1 MDHRRLETRDWRPAR
16 RGITLV
22 ELLVATTLLTLIA
35 VGLASFARTVE
46 IGADYGHGRSTAAQH
61 ARVVVER
68 IERKVNQARATE
80 SNPGIAILAE
90 SFGGAL
96 FADTLVVWSSDTN
109 NDDLPQA
116 QELVIF
122 TPDRQRPNEL
132 IELSAPGDTRTVSLT
147 NTSALK
153 TLVDTLR
160 GDSNRR
166 QSILTDLLRAVNIP
180 EDSNR
185 SHGAIVFSGL
195 LRPSAAELAS
205 YRGSAIAW
213 ENLPWAQGIYGAR
226 AGLRQGFIRF
236 ELQLVPGEGP
246 ASAVRQIDETLPFF
260 GSAAFY
266 YEITK

>member
-1 MDHRRLETRDWRPAR
+1 MYHWRLSACSLRPTR

-22 ELLVATTLLTLIA
+22 ELLVATALLTLIA

-46 IGADYGHGRSTAAQH
+46 IGADYGHGRSIATQH

-68 IERKVNQARATE
+68 IERTVNQAHATE
-80 SNPGIAILAE
+80 SNPGFAILAE
-90 SFGGAL
+90 SFGSAL
-96 FADTLVVWSSDTN
+96 FPDTLVVWSSDTN
-109 NDDLPQA
+109 NDDLPQV

-122 TPDRQRPNEL
+122 TPNAPQPNEL
-132 IELSAPGDTRTVSLT
+132 IELSAAGDTRTVSLT
-147 NTSALK
+147 NTAALK
-153 TLVDTLR
+153 TLVDALR
-160 GDSNRR
+160 SDANRR
-166 QSILTDLLRAVNIP
+166 QVVLTDLLRTVDIP

-185 SHGAIVFSGL
+185 PHGAVVFSGL

-205 YRGSAIAW
+205 YRGATTTW
-213 ENLPWAQGIYGAR
+213 ENLPWPQGIYGGRTA
-226 AGLRQGFIRF
+226 LRQGYVRF

-266 YEITK
+266 YEISK